1 MRPSAAAV
9 AVKNTG
15 CFAMKAICLSV
26 SASVNSA
33 MALLRVGS
41 EPISASL
48 RDLTDFVHCVVG
60 KSGNIDI
67 FLRLASS
74 RSEEHTSELQSLM
87 RISYAV
93 FFLKKTNNTT
103 KKKSISSSCHRHIV
117 YI

>member
-15 CFAMKAICLSV
+15 CFAIKAICFSV

-41 EPISASL
+41 EPRNSAFEAPKCEDIGFGRLQRVASLPARPHAPEIEAISASPQISG
-48 RDLTDFVHCVVG
+48 RGDLTDF
-60 KSGNIDI
+60 
-67 FLRLASS
+67 

-87 RISYAV
+87 R
-93 FFLKKTNNTT
+93 
-103 KKKSISSSCHRHIV
+103 
-117 YI
+117 